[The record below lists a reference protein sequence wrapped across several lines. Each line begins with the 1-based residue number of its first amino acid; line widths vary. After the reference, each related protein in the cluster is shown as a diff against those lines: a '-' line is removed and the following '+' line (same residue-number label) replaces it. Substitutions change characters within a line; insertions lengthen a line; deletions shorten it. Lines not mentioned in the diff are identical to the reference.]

1 MRIYRYGAVLLLA
14 VALAGCAAATKM
26 AEPTPEPP
34 SLLGTWQLTDTDPA
48 DEANTR
54 LFTLTFRPAR
64 WVLAITVRD
73 DAGEIVDEYAQVGA
87 WAQNETTIVKTW
99 HPWDDDTDLPS
110 VDAMMLAKR
119 YSLTADT
126 LTVQNWDD
134 NAPDAEDTTMRRVTD
149 PAILTTLAGSEWV
162 RESTNDEGTLERW
175 TLTVTDA
182 GFEYTFNDPNLSGAV
197 SAAHRHCGA
206 A

>member
-1 MRIYRYGAVLLLA
+1 
-14 VALAGCAAATKM
+14 
-26 AEPTPEPP
+26 
-34 SLLGTWQLTDTDPA
+34 
-48 DEANTR
+48 
-54 LFTLTFRPAR
+54 
-64 WVLAITVRD
+64 
-73 DAGEIVDEYAQVGA
+73 
-87 WAQNETTIVKTW
+87 
-99 HPWDDDTDLPS
+99 
-110 VDAMMLAKR
+110 
-119 YSLTADT
+119 
-126 LTVQNWDD
+126 
-134 NAPDAEDTTMRRVTD
+134 MRRVTD